1 MGNLTR
7 LMAKNYN
14 TMQTILLNN
23 GIHMPLLGYGV
34 FRDFGDPNYLRRIIA
49 MFPNV

>member
-23 GIHMPLLGYGV
+23 GIHMPLWDSEYAV
-34 FRDFGDPNYLRRIIA
+34 I
-49 MFPNV
+49 